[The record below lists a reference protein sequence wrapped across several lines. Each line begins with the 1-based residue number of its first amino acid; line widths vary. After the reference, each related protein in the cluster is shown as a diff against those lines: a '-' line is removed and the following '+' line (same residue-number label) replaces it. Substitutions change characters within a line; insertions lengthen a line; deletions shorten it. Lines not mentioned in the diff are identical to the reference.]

1 MGVRMNIDAQV
12 VAILHPS
19 RVAMLD
25 RRAAELAGLRPEPS
39 IIRLRALLY
48 SVLHLHLRDD
58 LSVFDLPHVVRDR
71 LAELSR
77 RAIDAIRALAEAL
90 ALASALALIA
100 LEPGVEAGPP
110 PPDPLLAALELAP
123 SAPPQRLG
131 PQSVR
136 GPHAP
141 GGIRPAS

>member
-1 MGVRMNIDAQV
+1 MNIDAQV
-12 VAILHPS
+12 VAMLHPS

-58 LSVFDLPHVVRDR
+58 LSVFDLPHVVRER

-77 RAIDAIRALAEAL
+77 RAIEAI
-90 ALASALALIA
+90 SALAAALAASAPRLIA

-110 PPDPLLAALELAP
+110 PPDLLLAALELAP
-123 SAPPQRLG
+123 SAPP
-131 PQSVR
+131 S
-136 GPHAP
+136 
-141 GGIRPAS
+141 ASGRN